1 MICIQLV
8 LFIVLFLFLFFQWLI
23 YLYLH
28 RKRRIW
34 IPVLKRRVCLV
45 YVFKNWKL
53 LFKNI
58 YGNTCGWKSAL
69 KYVKC
74 CLKTENGCLK
84 ILTKH
89 PKNSNTFLFSD
100 LPVLFLVLFFFF
112 FFSMIN
118 ILVYS
123 LWKKKKEEEEE
134 DWTPILKRW
143 NPNTFLFFYL
153 IVFYCSFV
161 LFILLS

>member
-1 MICIQLV
+1 MICIRLV

-28 RKRRIW
+28 CKRRIW

-69 KYVKC
+69 KCVKC

-112 FFSMIN
+112 SFF
-118 ILVYS
+118 
-123 LWKKKKEEEEE
+123 LWSIYLYIHCEKRKKKKKKKKIE
-134 DWTPILKRW
+134 P
-143 NPNTFLFFYL
+143 LF
-153 IVFYCSFV
+153 
-161 LFILLS
+161 

>member
-1 MICIQLV
+1 MICIRLV

-28 RKRRIW
+28 CKRRIW
-34 IPVLKRRVCLV
+34 IP
-45 YVFKNWKL
+45 VFKNWKL

-100 LPVLFLVLFFFF
+100 LPVLFRVLFC
-112 FFSMIN
+112 FFSFF
-118 ILVYS
+118 
-123 LWKKKKEEEEE
+123 LWSIYLYLYYEKRKG
-134 DWTPILKRW
+134 WTPILKRW

-161 LFILLS
+161 WFTLLS